1 MKQNANG
8 KVAQISKIVDK
19 NMCGLILYN
28 TKICVLYSNGSL
40 DKIYNSR
47 LGFVGEK
54 YTACTWYSSLYNG
67 QDLLDIQYKSF

>member
-19 NMCGLILYN
+19 NMWTFILLYN
-28 TKICVLYSNGSL
+28 TKICVLYSNVAL

-54 YTACTWYSSLYNG
+54 YTACT
-67 QDLLDIQYKSF
+67 